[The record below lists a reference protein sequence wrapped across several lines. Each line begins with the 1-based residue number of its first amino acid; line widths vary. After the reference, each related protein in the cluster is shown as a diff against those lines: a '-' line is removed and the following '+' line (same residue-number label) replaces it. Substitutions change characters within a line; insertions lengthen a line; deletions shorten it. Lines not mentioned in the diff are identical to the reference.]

1 MDLRNLFSKISFDSN
16 SKEQPTKKDAP
27 SHWVKCPEC
36 NALMF
41 FKEVENQDN
50 ICPKCNFHMRIGAKR
65 RIEILTDKDSFVE
78 FDVELKPND
87 PLKFVDKTSYKKR
100 VEEALKTTGR
110 TSSVVSGEALINDI
124 PVQMVVFDFSLVLFD
139 DMLYYNK
146 VYERDVV
153 DMIDNNTQFFR
164 TQPEKTISVEGIL
177 EQVYLALKEK
187 GYNPVN
193 QIVGYIMSGDPTYIT
208 SHNNARSLIMKVER
222 DELVEEVIKYF
233 IEGKG
238 L

>member
-1 MDLRNLFSKISFDSN
+1 
-16 SKEQPTKKDAP
+16 
-27 SHWVKCPEC
+27 
-36 NALMF
+36 
-41 FKEVENQDN
+41 
-50 ICPKCNFHMRIGAKR
+50 
-65 RIEILTDKDSFVE
+65 
-78 FDVELKPND
+78 
-87 PLKFVDKTSYKKR
+87 
-100 VEEALKTTGR
+100 
-110 TSSVVSGEALINDI
+110 
-124 PVQMVVFDFSLVLFD
+124 MVVFDFSLVLFG

-177 EQVYLALKEK
+177 EHVYLALIDK
-187 GYNPVN
+187 GFKPVY